1 MSIWRRASLYLT
13 RNKKKTIVLLAILT
27 VITTLVLTCVSVGNA
42 AGSSIQELR
51 EQMGGYFKV
60 EMDVSQGKTGW
71 VSDEMIQQ
79 IMETGGI
86 KAYNGMDIQYLTV
99 EDIVLEPGR
108 FAAEGGSKARLAR
121 FLGNTDSSLNEYF
134 ILEYYSLIEGRHI
147 TAEDE
152 GKAVISEVL
161 AEKNHLSIGDTF
173 SVRYN
178 EEYLTD
184 EQKEQIGAHTLEV
197 VGIYQIDYPQGY
209 KSEDTAECDI
219 EENFIFTDTSYLRK
233 VYGEVMGSEMTL
245 YNSGAAFFVENPKE
259 LDGIMGKVL
268 ALEGYDW
275 DDYLIVKNNKTYE
288 DSAAPLE
295 QLSGLVTMMVAVIAV
310 VSAVMLSLILF
321 LWMRER
327 MHEIG
332 IYLSIGIR
340 KMEIVRQHMLENLVV
355 AVAAFLLAW
364 GISAAASGFTGQL
377 AGNVFAEENAQEE
390 LEGQEAVEDSGLEV
404 RIGAAELAEIAGLGF
419 LLILL
424 STGVSSVTV
433 LRMQPKDILSKMS

>member
-1 MSIWRRASLYLT
+1 
-13 RNKKKTIVLLAILT
+13 
-27 VITTLVLTCVSVGNA
+27 
-42 AGSSIQELR
+42 
-51 EQMGGYFKV
+51 
-60 EMDVSQGKTGW
+60 
-71 VSDEMIQQ
+71 
-79 IMETGGI
+79 
-86 KAYNGMDIQYLTV
+86 
-99 EDIVLEPGR
+99 
-108 FAAEGGSKARLAR
+108 
-121 FLGNTDSSLNEYF
+121 
-134 ILEYYSLIEGRHI
+134 
-147 TAEDE
+147 
-152 GKAVISEVL
+152 
-161 AEKNHLSIGDTF
+161 
-173 SVRYN
+173 
-178 EEYLTD
+178 
-184 EQKEQIGAHTLEV
+184 
-197 VGIYQIDYPQGY
+197 
-209 KSEDTAECDI
+209 
-219 EENFIFTDTSYLRK
+219 
-233 VYGEVMGSEMTL
+233 MGSEMTL

-390 LEGQEAVEDSGLEV
+390 FEGQEAVEDSGLEV
-404 RIGAAELAEIAGLGF
+404 RIGAAELAEIVGLGF